1 MLLWHNRQVVYF
13 VAWMFVMLLL
23 PKVIQLKRRK
33 ETQPLLMKYV
43 SYIAVLSTVIVLV
56 TFLFQKQ

>member
-1 MLLWHNRQVVYF
+1 
-13 VAWMFVMLLL
+13 MLLL